1 MPEKLIWRYR
11 VRLIIRKKQMA
22 EFDQIAFENMQRRI
36 RETMQRMWP
45 EKCNPLPDQELAQL
59 VNDAIDTGWSYGL
72 LTEGDLLRFVNLSFT
87 LGFDFPDSEQY
98 PWATEILH
106 DYELSPEQI
115 LDRIWGVLEPAKKA

>member
-59 VNDAIDTGWSYGL
+59 VNDSIDTGWSYGL

-87 LGFDFPDSEQY
+87 L
-98 PWATEILH
+98 
-106 DYELSPEQI
+106 
-115 LDRIWGVLEPAKKA
+115 